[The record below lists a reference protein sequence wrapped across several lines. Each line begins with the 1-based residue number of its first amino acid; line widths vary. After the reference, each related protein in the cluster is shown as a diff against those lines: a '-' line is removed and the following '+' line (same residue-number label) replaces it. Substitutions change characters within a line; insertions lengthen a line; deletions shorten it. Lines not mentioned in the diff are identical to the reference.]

1 MPLILYLL
9 FSGKLVK
16 VNYAIIITKNSNS
29 PLFLTARAKLYQYH
43 KTRCSL
49 LLPSL
54 SRSWMTVNTRRC
66 VHLIDDVTGE
76 RWSHTWKKII
86 SDVDT

>member
-66 VHLIDDVTGE
+66 VHLIDDG
-76 RWSHTWKKII
+76 SHTWKKII